1 MRCRTSPA
9 SGTAETVQNSATGP
23 VLVELRGVDKRFG
36 ATQALDG
43 VSLEV
48 RGGEIHAFVGEN
60 GAGKSTL
67 GKVISGV
74 YAADRGDVVVDG
86 APVDRWNPGIAQRR
100 GIAMI
105 AQELALVPDLTVG
118 QNVFLGAEAHRFGIE
133 RRNLAERFAALDAQ
147 VGFGLDP
154 AEKVRDLRIADQQ
167 KVEIL
172 RALARDARII
182 VMDEPTSS
190 LTAHEMSQLEDLMR
204 MLRDRGCCVIYVS
217 HFLDSV
223 LGVADRITVMRDGR
237 RIDTVEAATVSKHD
251 LVTAMLGREMEQA
264 YPERPPVPGPSEAI
278 LSVREL
284 RTATGVERM
293 SFEVRPG
300 EIVGLLGLVGSGRT
314 ECLRAVFG
322 LDAVVSGEVRFDDR
336 DWAGRSPGDSIE
348 AGLVLVSED
357 RHKDGLVLQRSVRE
371 NIALASLPSRSRG
384 GVVDGRAE
392 RRIAQELA
400 ESLEIRPPDIDL
412 PVGWFSGGNQQK
424 ALLGKALAARPR
436 LIILDEPTRGV
447 DVGAKRTIY
456 ELIARLATEGVG
468 VLLISSEHEEIMEL
482 AHRAYLVS
490 DGQTFGEII
499 PEQTTVEDV
508 LFQLFHVNTGEGT
521 AA

>member
-1 MRCRTSPA
+1 MPCPSSPA
-9 SGTAETVQNSATGP
+9 NGTGDPMRDSEMGP
-23 VLVELRGVDKRFG
+23 VLLELRGVDKRFG

-43 VSLEV
+43 VSLEI
-48 RGGEIHAFVGEN
+48 RGGEIHALVGEN

-67 GKVISGV
+67 GKVIAGV
-74 YAADRGDVVVDG
+74 YAADEGDVVVDG

-100 GIAMI
+100 GVAMI

-118 QNVFLGAEAHRFGIE
+118 QNVFLGAEDHRFGVE
-133 RRNLAERFAALDAQ
+133 RRNIAKRFAALDAQ
-147 VGFGLDP
+147 IGFGLDP
-154 AEKVRDLRIADQQ
+154 GQKVRDLRIADQQ

-172 RALARDARII
+172 RALARDAQII

-190 LTAHEMSQLEDLMR
+190 LTAHEMAQLEELMR
-204 MLRDRGCCVIYVS
+204 TLRDRGCCVIYVS

-237 RIDTVEAATVSKHD
+237 RIETFDAASVSKHD
-251 LVTAMLGREMEQA
+251 LVTSMLGREMVQA
-264 YPERPPVPGPSEAI
+264 YPDRPPRPEPVDPL

-284 RTATGVERM
+284 RTDTGVEQM
-293 SFEVRPG
+293 SFDVRPG

-322 LDAVVSGEVRFDDR
+322 MDHVVSGEIRFD
-336 DWAGRSPGDSIE
+336 GRSWTGRTPKDSID

-357 RHKDGLVLQRSVRE
+357 RHKDGLLLQRSVRE
-371 NIALASLPSRSRG
+371 NIGLSSLPTRSRG
-384 GVVDGRAE
+384 GIVD
-392 RRIAQELA
+392 RRSEKRTARELA
-400 ESLEIRPPDIDL
+400 EALEIRPPDIEL

-424 ALLGKALAARPR
+424 ALLGKALAADPK

-456 ELIARLATEGVG
+456 ELIVRLAARGIG

-508 LFQLFHVNTGEGT
+508 LFRLFHVTNGEES

>member
-1 MRCRTSPA
+1 MS
-9 SGTAETVQNSATGP
+9 SSAAGP
-23 VLVELRGVDKRFG
+23 VLVELRDIEKRFG
-36 ATQALDG
+36 ATRALDG

-67 GKVISGV
+67 GKVIAGV

-86 APVDRWNPGIAQRR
+86 VPVDRWNPGIAQRR
-100 GIAMI
+100 GVAMI
-105 AQELALVPDLTVG
+105 AQELALVPDLTVA
-118 QNVFLGAEAHRFGIE
+118 QNVFLGAEEHRFGIE
-133 RRNLAERFAALDAQ
+133 RRNLDARFAALDAE

-154 AEKVRDLRIADQQ
+154 RAKVRDLRIADQQ

-172 RALARDARII
+172 RSLARDARVI

-190 LTAHEMSQLEDLMR
+190 LTAREIAQLEDLMR
-204 MLRDRGCCVIYVS
+204 TLRDRGCSVIYVS

-237 RIDTVEAATVSKHD
+237 RIDTVDAAAVGKHE
-251 LVTAMLGREMEQA
+251 LVTAMLGREMDQA
-264 YPERPPVPGPSEAI
+264 YPARPAAPDPATPFLLEVQH
-278 LSVREL
+278 L
-284 RTATGVERM
+284 RTSTGVEDM
-293 SFEVRPG
+293 SFAVRPG

-322 LDAVVSGEVRFDDR
+322 LDEILDGVVRFGGH
-336 DWAGRSPGDSIE
+336 DWKGRSPKQSID

-371 NIALASLPSRSRG
+371 NIALASLGARSRAG
-384 GVVDGRAE
+384 LIDGRSE
-392 RRIAQELA
+392 RAVADELA
-400 ESLEIRPPDIDL
+400 QSLEMRPPDTDL

-436 LIILDEPTRGV
+436 AIILDEPTRGV
-447 DVGAKRTIY
+447 DVGAKRAIY
-456 ELIARLATEGVG
+456 ELIARLAQDGIA

-482 AHRAYLVS
+482 AHRAFLVS
-490 DGQTFGEII
+490 AGRIFGEIV

-508 LFQLFHVNTGEGT
+508 LFRLFHVTPGEET

>member
-1 MRCRTSPA
+1 M
-9 SGTAETVQNSATGP
+9 QNSATGP

-314 ECLRAVFG
+314 EC
-322 LDAVVSGEVRFDDR
+322 
-336 DWAGRSPGDSIE
+336 
-348 AGLVLVSED
+348 
-357 RHKDGLVLQRSVRE
+357 
-371 NIALASLPSRSRG
+371 
-384 GVVDGRAE
+384 
-392 RRIAQELA
+392 
-400 ESLEIRPPDIDL
+400 
-412 PVGWFSGGNQQK
+412 
-424 ALLGKALAARPR
+424 
-436 LIILDEPTRGV
+436 
-447 DVGAKRTIY
+447 
-456 ELIARLATEGVG
+456 
-468 VLLISSEHEEIMEL
+468 
-482 AHRAYLVS
+482 
-490 DGQTFGEII
+490 
-499 PEQTTVEDV
+499 
-508 LFQLFHVNTGEGT
+508 
-521 AA
+521 

>member
-1 MRCRTSPA
+1 M
-9 SGTAETVQNSATGP
+9 TGGLQHP
-23 VLVELRGVDKRFG
+23 VLVELRGIDKRFG

-48 RGGEIHAFVGEN
+48 RAGEIHALVGEN

-67 GKVISGV
+67 GKVIAGV
-74 YAADRGDVVVDG
+74 YAADRGEVLVDG
-86 APVDRWNPGIAQRR
+86 QAVDRWNPGIAQRR

-105 AQELALVPDLTVG
+105 AQELALVPDLTVA
-118 QNVFLGAEAHRFGIE
+118 QNVFLGAEEHRFGVE
-133 RRNLAERFAALDAQ
+133 RRNLNTRFAALDAE

-154 AEKVRDLRIADQQ
+154 RAKVRGLRIADQQ

-172 RALARDARII
+172 RSLARNARVI

-190 LTAHEMSQLEDLMR
+190 LTAHEMTQLEDLMR
-204 MLRDRGCCVIYVS
+204 LLRDRGCCVIYVS

-223 LGVADRITVMRDGR
+223 LGVADRITVLRDGR
-237 RIDTVEAATVSKHD
+237 LIETVDTASVGKHD
-251 LVTAMLGREMEQA
+251 LVTAMLGREMDQA
-264 YPERPPVPGPSEAI
+264 YPARPAAPGSEVPPVLEA
-278 LSVREL
+278 RGL
-284 RTATGVERM
+284 RTRTGVADM
-293 SFEVRPG
+293 SFAVRPG

-322 LDAVVSGEVRFDDR
+322 LDEIVAGELRFDGR
-336 DWAGRSPGDSIE
+336 DWTGRSAKQSID

-357 RHKDGLVLQRSVRE
+357 RHKDGLVLLRSVRE
-371 NIALASLPSRSRG
+371 NIALASLAARSRG
-384 GVVDGRAE
+384 GLIDTRREKTVAE
-392 RRIAQELA
+392 ELA
-400 ESLEIRPPDIDL
+400 RSLEMRPLDIEL

-424 ALLGKALAARPR
+424 ALLGKALAVRPKA
-436 LIILDEPTRGV
+436 IILDEPTRGV

-456 ELIARLATEGVG
+456 ELIARLAVEGIG

-490 DGQTFGEII
+490 EGQTFGEIV
-499 PEQTTVEDV
+499 PERTTVEDV
-508 LFQLFHVNTGEGT
+508 LFQLFHVTPGEET

>member
-1 MRCRTSPA
+1 M
-9 SGTAETVQNSATGP
+9 QDSATGP

-36 ATQALDG
+36 ATQALDD

-190 LTAHEMSQLEDLMR
+190 LTAHEMAQLEDLMR
-204 MLRDRGCCVIYVS
+204 ALRDRGCCVIYVS

-237 RIDTVEAATVSKHD
+237 RIDTVEAASVSKHD

-264 YPERPPVPGPSEAI
+264 YPERPPVPAPSEPI

-293 SFEVRPG
+293 SFDVRPG

-322 LDAVVSGEVRFDDR
+322 LDAVVSGEVRFDGR
-336 DWAGRSPGDSIE
+336 DWAGRSPGLSIE

-371 NIALASLPSRSRG
+371 NIALASLPARSRG
-384 GVVDGRAE
+384 GVVDVRAE
-392 RRIAQELA
+392 RRTAQELA

-436 LIILDEPTRGV
+436 VIILDEPTRGV

-456 ELIARLATEGVG
+456 ELIARLAAEGVG

-490 DGQTFGEII
+490 DGQTFGEIV

-508 LFQLFHVNTGEGT
+508 LFQLFHVTTGEGT

>member
-1 MRCRTSPA
+1 M
-9 SGTAETVQNSATGP
+9 QDSAVGP
-23 VLVELRGVDKRFG
+23 VLVELRGVEKRFG
-36 ATQALDG
+36 ATQALDD
-43 VSLEV
+43 VSLDV

-67 GKVISGV
+67 GKVIAGI
-74 YAADRGDVVVDG
+74 YAADRGDVLVDG

-100 GIAMI
+100 GIVMI

-118 QNVFLGAEAHRFGIE
+118 QNVFLGAEEHRFGIE
-133 RRNLAERFAALDAQ
+133 RRNIAERFAALDAQ
-147 VGFGLDP
+147 VGFDLDP
-154 AEKVRDLRIADQQ
+154 GEKVRDLRIADQQ

-172 RALARDARII
+172 RALAREARVI

-190 LTAHEMSQLEDLMR
+190 LTAHEMAQLEQLMR
-204 MLRDRGCCVIYVS
+204 TLRDRGCCVIYVS

-237 RIDTVEAATVSKHD
+237 RIETVDAAAVSKHD
-251 LVTAMLGREMEQA
+251 LVTLMLGREMDQA
-264 YPERPPVPGPSEAI
+264 YPDRPPLPEGEEPL

-284 RTATGVERM
+284 HTGTGVDGM
-293 SFEVRPG
+293 SFDVRPG

-322 LDAVVSGEVRFDDR
+322 LDEVTSGEVRYDGR
-336 DWAGRSPGDSIE
+336 DWVGRTPKHSID

-371 NIALASLPSRSRG
+371 NIGLSSLPARARG
-384 GVVDGRAE
+384 GIVDLGAE
-392 RRIAQELA
+392 KHIARELA
-400 ESLEIRPPDIDL
+400 ESLEIRPPDIEL

-424 ALLGKALAARPR
+424 ALLGKALAAGPK

-456 ELIARLATEGVG
+456 ELIVRLAAQGIG

-508 LFQLFHVNTGEGT
+508 LFRLFHVTIGEEP